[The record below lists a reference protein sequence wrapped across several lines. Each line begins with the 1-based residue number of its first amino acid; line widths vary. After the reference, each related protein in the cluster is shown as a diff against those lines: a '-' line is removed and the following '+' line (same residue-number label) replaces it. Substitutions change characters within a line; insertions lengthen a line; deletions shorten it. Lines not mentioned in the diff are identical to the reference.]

1 MMSYDGAIP
10 VSYREVKEDPL
21 SLVNKSDST
30 SSGLPATLE
39 SVRFLRHPKAQLD
52 AVYMEPLK
60 NELNLDIELGLKG
73 QFDLDQQKILKKDID
88 ELTRSNNYWEVTHR
102 TLDKLFKVPQLRMSC
117 VLPNLKEALTQS
129 ILGARVP
136 LILSGLFFFFAAA
149 AILFGCAKL
158 PRSLPF
164 FSGPACGLLG
174 ICAVVAISLAISSF
188 FSDGFMNRDVSFKYW
203 FIGVKLNM
211 ESVSQ
216 TAIQIPYPAKLKMK
230 EAKDSG
236 LFEGFSI
243 VRPEFFT
250 DQKSFKP
257 SFQFPRFSD
266 PAILGVT
273 KDSRMFMVVWWDI
286 EHDVDRVKTSI
297 KKFKK
302 FKVS

>member
-1 MMSYDGAIP
+1 
-10 VSYREVKEDPL
+10 
-21 SLVNKSDST
+21 
-30 SSGLPATLE
+30 
-39 SVRFLRHPKAQLD
+39 
-52 AVYMEPLK
+52 
-60 NELNLDIELGLKG
+60 
-73 QFDLDQQKILKKDID
+73 
-88 ELTRSNNYWEVTHR
+88 
-102 TLDKLFKVPQLRMSC
+102 
-117 VLPNLKEALTQS
+117 
-129 ILGARVP
+129 
-136 LILSGLFFFFAAA
+136 
-149 AILFGCAKL
+149 
-158 PRSLPF
+158 
-164 FSGPACGLLG
+164 
-174 ICAVVAISLAISSF
+174 
-188 FSDGFMNRDVSFKYW
+188 MNRDVSFKYW

>member
-39 SVRFLRHPKAQLD
+39 SVRFLRHPKAQFD
-52 AVYMEPLK
+52 APYLEPLK
-60 NELNLDIELGLKG
+60 NEINLDIELGLKG
-73 QFDLDQQKILKKDID
+73 QFDLDQKKILKKDID

-136 LILSGLFFFFAAA
+136 LILSGLFFFFAVA

-158 PRSLPF
+158 PRSLSF
-164 FSGPACGLLG
+164 FTGPACGLLG
-174 ICAVVAISLAISSF
+174 ICAVVAIIMANSSF
-188 FSDGFMNRDVSFKYW
+188 FSNGFMNRDVSFKYW

-257 SFQFPRFSD
+257 SFQLPLSFD

-273 KDSRMFMVVWWDI
+273 KDNRMFMVVWWDI
-286 EHDVDRVKTSI
+286 EHDVVRVKTNI

-302 FKVS
+302 FKIA